1 MLRYAD
7 VHLPPTYIRF
17 PPAAPRYHIHG
28 PNKTYTPPPLPKPN
42 PSICFLAS
50 LQDVPF
56 YCCSS
61 IRRRVVSIVPPICLL
76 PTTAARLCSEEANQG
91 CCVVATSLTP
101 IPILLQDCSQA
112 WAYDRIQQDLIFGG
126 YCHSGSVEFFLF
138 LFT

>member
-7 VHLPPTYIRF
+7 VHLPPTYLRF

-28 PNKTYTPPPLPKPN
+28 PNKTYTPSPLPKPN

-56 YCCSS
+56 IAAAQSDAGSFRLSPHLPFADDCSK
-61 IRRRVVSIVPPICLL
+61 
-76 PTTAARLCSEEANQG
+76 ACSEETNQD

-101 IPILLQDCSQA
+101 IPILLQDCPQA
-112 WAYDRIQQDLIFGG
+112 WAYDRIQQGLIFGG
-126 YCHSGSVEFFLF
+126 HCHSGSFYFMFFLHMN
-138 LFT
+138 